1 MKRSYLVLAALIALA
16 TIGSSH
22 AASLND
28 SDGDVTKS
36 TSISFAF
43 SRALDSS
50 PCLSS
55 TYPMPSSY
63 AVTIV
68 ADPGEAIGDPAVVSY
83 CVGFSGRTSIASPSY
98 QAVAGW
104 GSNASTASCAQ
115 VEPYVPIVD
124 NRAPAQLAVNPGPSQ
139 RTVYSQ
145 GPVTIRDGQTYAS
158 GQQCGQFAAR
168 IGDVIGGDLA
178 MFIALS
184 GPAVSGATEAGY
196 AFELQMAVMGPGTP
210 VPALSEW
217 MLLVLGTLLVLT
229 GGCYGLHRRA
239 N

>member
-16 TIGSSH
+16 TIGK
-22 AASLND
+22 D

-145 GPVTIRDGQTYAS
+145 GPVTI
-158 GQQCGQFAAR
+158 
-168 IGDVIGGDLA
+168 
-178 MFIALS
+178 
-184 GPAVSGATEAGY
+184 SGATEAGY

-239 N
+239 T